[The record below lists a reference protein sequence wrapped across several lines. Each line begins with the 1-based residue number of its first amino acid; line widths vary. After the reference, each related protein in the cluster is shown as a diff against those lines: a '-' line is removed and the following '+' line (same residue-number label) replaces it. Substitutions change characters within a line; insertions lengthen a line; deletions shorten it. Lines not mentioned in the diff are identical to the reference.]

1 MTTTSYLNP
10 YLSQEWNDW
19 LNVNISNGVEIT
31 TLAQT
36 LEQHGYH
43 EAMADLL
50 KNYQINIKQPQIDLS
65 KNFIDI
71 DNRRTPIIFTAQ
83 APQIVVF
90 DNFLSHEEC
99 QQLIACAEDKFQTA
113 TVVNAQ
119 TGEYFTTAERTIVN
133 PKLK

>member
-10 YLSQEWNDW
+10 HLTQEWNDW
-19 LNVNISNGVEIT
+19 LNTNISNGVEIT

-43 EAMADLL
+43 IAVGDLL
-50 KNYQINIKQPQIDLS
+50 KNYQIDTKHPQIDLS

-71 DNRRTPIIFTAQ
+71 DNRRIPIIFTAQ
-83 APQIVVF
+83 APKVVVF

-99 QQLIACAEDKFQTA
+99 QQLIACAEC
-113 TVVNAQ
+113 NS
-119 TGEYFTTAERTIVN
+119 
-133 PKLK
+133 PLK